1 MEVQRGN
8 KAMGRNLGK
17 RFGGAALVTGASS
30 GFGEQFALQLAQA
43 GLDVILVARR
53 ETLLKRLAE
62 TIERTYD
69 VRTLVLCQDLT
80 TNDAPEVLEAR
91 IQEAGW
97 TVGLLVNNAGY
108 GFYGEFIEADEAS
121 EAGMV
126 DLNCRALVTL
136 SRRFAPAM
144 VARGK
149 GGIIMVASMASYQP
163 VPYLATY
170 GATKAFALSFGEAL
184 WAELKPHGVDV
195 LALCPGYVD
204 TGFQAVANSGSMP
217 KLGNIMTPKEVV
229 ASALDAI
236 GKKPSVVPGM
246 RNKFLTLSPRLLSR
260 RLSVQA
266 TAGLF
271 KPKGR

>member
-1 MEVQRGN
+1 
-8 KAMGRNLGK
+8 MGQDLGQ

-30 GFGEQFALQLAQA
+30 GFGEQFALQLARA
-43 GLDVILVARR
+43 GQDVILVARR
-53 ETLLKRLAE
+53 EALLNKLAE
-62 TIERTYD
+62 TIEGTYG

-80 TNDAPEVLEAR
+80 TDDAPDCLESR
-91 IQEAGW
+91 VEEAGW
-97 TVGLLVNNAGY
+97 KVGLLVNNAGY
-108 GFYGEFIEADEAS
+108 GFYGEFIEADESS

-136 SRRFAPAM
+136 SRRFAPGM

-149 GGIIMVASMASYQP
+149 GGIIMVASMAAYQP

-217 KLGNIMTPKEVV
+217 KMGNIMTPSEVV
-229 ASALDAI
+229 EAALEAI
-236 GKKPSVVPGM
+236 GKKPSVVPGA
-246 RNKFLTLSPRLLSR
+246 RNKFLTLSPRLISR
-260 RLSVQA
+260 KLSVQA